1 MAIIIIDPGHGGSD
15 GGATGNGLVEKN
27 LTLTIAAKVQ
37 SYLLANYKNADAR
50 VTRWSDTYVSL
61 QQRCQIANSVNA
73 DFFLSVHINAGGGT
87 GYEDYIFSGLSS
99 TGPTA
104 QKRDIF
110 HNAVVAVL
118 QKYGLKD
125 RGKKK
130 ADFYVLRNTNM
141 DAILAEAAFIDT
153 TFDANLLKNETFLND
168 LSAAYAKG
176 VATILGLQLI
186 QPPEPVIYD
195 IIVGGFSEANVDQA
209 FNDMKAAFPD
219 WYMYKKKR
227 E

>member
-15 GGATGNGLVEKN
+15 SGGTGNGLVEKN
-27 LTLTIAAKVQ
+27 LTYTIAAKVQ
-37 SYLLANYKNADAR
+37 SYLLTYYQSADAR

-61 QQRCQIANSVNA
+61 DQRCQIANNANA
-73 DFFLSVHINAGGGT
+73 DFFLSIHINAGGGT
-87 GYEDYIFSGLSS
+87 GYEDYIYSGLSS

-110 HNAVVAVL
+110 HNAVVPVL

-130 ADFYVLRNTNM
+130 ADFYVLRKTNM
-141 DAILAEAAFIDT
+141 DAILTEAAFIDT
-153 TFDANLLKNETFLND
+153 TFDANLMKNETFLND
-168 LSAAYAKG
+168 LSAAYARG
-176 VATILGLQLI
+176 VATILGLKPV
-186 QPPEPVIYD
+186 QPPSSPIYD
-195 IIVGGFSEANVDQA
+195 IIVGGFSEADVDDALNKIQS
-209 FNDMKAAFPD
+209 AFPG